1 MNTLKIS
8 AFYQEF
14 NRNLIFLNKLLL
26 LWKGAISWS
35 AKLLIHELR
44 SVWATKK
51 NKSPLDLDDSVVI

>member
-1 MNTLKIS
+1 MNRLKIS
-8 AFYQEF
+8 AFYQGF

-26 LWKGAISWS
+26 LWKGAIS

-51 NKSPLDLDDSVVI
+51 NKSPLGLDGSVVI